1 MMTKITDLHWFPAQ
15 VKVALRVTPTMLSDY
30 QRDHEIE
37 DWESITNGNR
47 LDIND
52 DLIIEFNNTTQ
63 QVLDS
68 NTECPLACDS

>member
-1 MMTKITDLHWFPAQ
+1 M
-15 VKVALRVTPTMLSDY
+15 TPTMLSDY
-30 QRDHEIE
+30 QRDHETE

-52 DLIIEFNNTTQ
+52 HLIIEFNNTTQ

-68 NTECPLACDS
+68 SIECPLACGM